1 MGIEIVGSV
10 GPLEGKH
17 QHTAPMSEAILKKL
31 EKEAVAS
38 VAVAEALQGHAVQA
52 ILARSGDRRRRG
64 VVRTIL
70 EQQVFI
76 NEVMEVGLDLALA
89 RWNRGPKAEE
99 FFTRMKDD
107 ILDGRED
114 LRVSLENVGT
124 SWAEVKSSTAAIPA
138 CQAYASAFVHLF
150 ATQPDAHCAIC
161 SLINFKLWNE
171 MCKTV
176 LAAAPKDSGPYI
188 ERFAKRAGDQMQ
200 VDSFRKRALAA
211 ADESGEALSSFKD
224 LVDFASIIQHAELAF
239 FDGLVPSEQTIR
251 AYHAI

>member
-1 MGIEIVGSV
+1 
-10 GPLEGKH
+10 
-17 QHTAPMSEAILKKL
+17 MSEAILKKL

-38 VAVAEALQGHAVQA
+38 VAVAEALQGHAVHA

-76 NEVMEVGLDLALA
+76 NEAMEVGLDLALA

-171 MCKTV
+171 MYKTV
-176 LAAAPKDSGPYI
+176 LAATEDSGPFI
-188 ERFAKRAGDQMQ
+188 ERYAERAGDWKQ
-200 VDSFRKRALAA
+200 VGERLPSRLLAIA
-211 ADESGEALSSFKD
+211 IADEASLSS
-224 LVDFASIIQHAELAF
+224 
-239 FDGLVPSEQTIR
+239 QTR
-251 AYHAI
+251 S